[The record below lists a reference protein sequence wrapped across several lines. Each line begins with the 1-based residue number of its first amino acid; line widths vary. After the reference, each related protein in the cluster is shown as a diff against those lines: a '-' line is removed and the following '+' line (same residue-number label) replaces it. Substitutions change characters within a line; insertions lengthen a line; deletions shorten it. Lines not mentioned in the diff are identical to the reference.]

1 MYSNKKISVLRALS
15 LGYTSFCW
23 EVECVTADEYRKL
36 LAMDFDDV
44 RPEDMPDLKKMRI
57 DRSLP
62 QDRRKSQYL
71 KKVGNPY
78 LVKVGNMLVK
88 VRFANNGVTME
99 QAFENLLLNV

>member
-1 MYSNKKISVLRALS
+1 M
-15 LGYTSFCW
+15 
-23 EVECVTADEYRKL
+23 TADEYRKL

-78 LVKVGNMLVK
+78 LVKAGNMLVK